1 MAVSPFISLTVMS
14 LLNILDIRSETDG
27 NSTKVKE
34 TNILVKEKR
43 KLSAPTFILSLF
55 STHLHY
61 HLIPSGTSTYYI
73 PSLYHF

>member
-43 KLSAPTFILSLF
+43 KLSGPDIHIIFIL
-55 STHLHY
+55 H
-61 HLIPSGTSTYYI
+61 
-73 PSLYHF
+73 